1 LLNKSKQFANR
12 SLQQHLISEQN
23 LPGLS
28 EYNLRTSANK

>member
-1 LLNKSKQFANR
+1 
-12 SLQQHLISEQN
+12 LQQHLISEQN